1 MGVRRQGFQAGGM
14 THRARHE
21 EPDTPLASAADV
33 PGRDVVPRRG
43 DFLEFL
49 GLILATGA
57 LVLVVVHPEVPE
69 ALVRALATGTAGLV
83 R

>member
-1 MGVRRQGFQAGGM
+1 MGVRVRGFQAGGM

-21 EPDTPLASAADV
+21 APDTALASAADV

-49 GLILATGA
+49 GLMLAAGA
-57 LVLVVVHPEVPE
+57 LVLVVVHPEVPG